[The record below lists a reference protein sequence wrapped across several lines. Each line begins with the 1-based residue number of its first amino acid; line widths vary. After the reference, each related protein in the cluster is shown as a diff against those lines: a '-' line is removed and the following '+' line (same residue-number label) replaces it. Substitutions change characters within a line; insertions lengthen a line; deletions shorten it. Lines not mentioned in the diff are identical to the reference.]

1 MNMTSMSYLP
11 DAKIEK
17 IKQKDYILKS
27 DSIIFREDI
36 NRLTDINNNLENEL
50 IKQRNRNIELA
61 NENE

>member
-36 NRLTDINNNLENEL
+36 NRLTDINNHLENEL
-50 IKQRNRNIELA
+50 IEQKNRNIELA

>member
-36 NRLTDINNNLENEL
+36 NRITDINNNLENEL